1 MTTWQMWPA
10 GGDEIQPH
18 RWLYGPGAEV
28 PQERPVPT
36 RVPGSTPPDR
46 RVPWAPQDP
55 DPSNLRAAPS
65 FAGPQDWAPTP
76 PGIPAMVIAD
86 LPVAPC
92 ARREPHAAH
101 DHSPIPSLHCPGIPS
116 PRTTERLND
125 TEALA
130 DLLAEL
136 DDDEGVHPLGFY
148 QRNAATVLEYLR
160 NGR

>member
-1 MTTWQMWPA
+1 MGQPPA
-10 GGDEIQPH
+10 A
-18 RWLYGPGAEV
+18 RLPG
-28 PQERPVPT
+28 
-36 RVPGSTPPDR
+36 TPLDTYP
-46 RVPWAPQDP
+46 
-55 DPSNLRAAPS
+55 
-65 FAGPQDWAPTP
+65 GPQDWAPTP